1 MSEGVVF
8 KELNAVKY
16 LYLQQLSEPRDNSL
30 RVVVQEAVDNRSC
43 QVRPDLPG
51 SPELSQIM
59 KDSWPIES
67 IEGCKTFDLYWKHY
81 AAYLVT
87 EEMVGSIGR
96 YVDEVFS
103 GKLLRVYSKSH
114 FLDHLA
120 RDTGGHPM
128 PIQHYKL
135 ICLNHLIDV
144 AAYAPPEI
152 RVITEDSQS
161 LRTRERRHGPPP
173 A

>member
-1 MSEGVVF
+1 MSEDTALD
-8 KELNAVKY
+8 ELNAVKY
-16 LYLQQLSEPRDNSL
+16 LYLQQLTEPRDNSL
-30 RVVVQEAVDNRSC
+30 RIVVQEAVVNRSG
-43 QVRPDLPG
+43 QIRSDLPDL
-51 SPELSQIM
+51 PELSQIL

-67 IEGCKTFDLYWKHY
+67 IEGCKTFHLYWKHY

-96 YVDEVFS
+96 YDDEVFR

-120 RDTGGHPM
+120 RDTGGHPE

-135 ICLNHLIDV
+135 ICLNPLIDV

-152 RVITEDSQS
+152 RVITGTSQS
-161 LRTRERRHGPPP
+161 LQAH
-173 A
+173 

>member
-1 MSEGVVF
+1 MSEDTPL
-8 KELNAVKY
+8 EQLNAVKY

-30 RVVVQEAVDNRSC
+30 RIVLEEAIDNRSEPT
-43 QVRPDLPG
+43 VPG
-51 SPELSQIM
+51 LTGY
-59 KDSWPIES
+59 WPIES
-67 IEGCKTFDLYWKHY
+67 RPGCKTFELYWRRY

-87 EEMVGSIGR
+87 EEMVGSTAAGG
-96 YVDEVFS
+96 YDDQVFT

-120 RDTGGHPM
+120 RDTGGNADPL
-128 PIQHYKL
+128 QHYKV

-152 RVITEDSQS
+152 RVIAAP
-161 LRTRERRHGPPP
+161 RELGSS
-173 A
+173 